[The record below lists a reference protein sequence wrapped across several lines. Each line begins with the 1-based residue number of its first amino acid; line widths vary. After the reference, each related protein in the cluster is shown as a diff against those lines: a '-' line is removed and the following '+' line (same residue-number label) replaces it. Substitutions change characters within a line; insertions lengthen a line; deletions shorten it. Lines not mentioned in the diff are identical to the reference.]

1 LTASSQ
7 DLAAASLHCN
17 KNKLAR
23 STTIINQNPPKI
35 CAVQNYSWIQ
45 LSQAVLRRFSER
57 LCAAIGQGRDKD
69 FPAENDFFACVEIVM
84 SEYCPH
90 KLHMVGYCVVWLI
103 LVDKQIADLCIPRA
117 HFKRLFEFRRT
128 VGE

>member
-1 LTASSQ
+1 MDSIVASRFA
-7 DLAAASLHCN
+7 L
-17 KNKLAR
+17 
-23 STTIINQNPPKI
+23 
-35 CAVQNYSWIQ
+35 
-45 LSQAVLRRFSER
+45 FSER

-117 HFKRLFEFRRT
+117 HFKSFLNLGERLGNKKNKIRGGTKWRSKHKYCRDDHRPAN
-128 VGE
+128 